1 MIVPQ
6 IVLAAIVFL
15 YGFGCFYS
23 YRYYRDL
30 DEDFDRKAVRWLG
43 LGLAAQLLLLAGRW
57 IANGYPPLDSLE
69 AILTAFSLSLSAS
82 LLMGRIK
89 TALPV
94 LTSLFAPFLFLI
106 VFVAALLT
114 FFQGLPLKDSPLMST
129 AMASHI
135 LLTFLGFSHFTL
147 GFGVGVAYWIQ
158 EGQLKQHRIRNW
170 SYRLPAL
177 EDLDRLTVFHIGM
190 GSLFWVCGLGLGTVQ
205 AFELWNK
212 LPLGD
217 PKILGSFLVLMIYAC
232 FFLLR
237 WFFEMRGR
245 KSMIL
250 VMAGYILALFTFVG
264 VQVFLTTRHAF

>member
-1 MIVPQ
+1 MILPQ
-6 IVLAAIVFL
+6 LVLVTIVIL
-15 YGFGCFYS
+15 YGLGCFCS
-23 YRYYRDL
+23 YRYYRNL
-30 DEDFDRKAVRWLG
+30 EADFDRKAVRWLG
-43 LGLAAQLLLLAGRW
+43 LGLAAQILLLAGEW
-57 IANGYPPLDSLE
+57 VANGYPPLDSLE
-69 AILTAFSLSLSAS
+69 AILTAFSLCLSVT

-89 TALPV
+89 TPLPV

-106 VFVAALLT
+106 VFVAALLAL
-114 FFQGLPLKDSPLMST
+114 FRGLPLKDSPLMSGT
-129 AMASHI
+129 MASHI
-135 LLTFLGFSHFTL
+135 LLTFFGFSHFTL

-158 EGQLKQHRIRNW
+158 EGQLKQHRIKNW

-177 EDLDRLTVFHIGM
+177 EDLDRLTVFHIGL
-190 GSLFWVCGLGLGTVQ
+190 GFLFWISGLGLGTLQ
-205 AFELWNK
+205 AFQLWNK

-250 VMAGYILALFTFVG
+250 VMAGYILALFTFAG
-264 VQVFLTTRHAF
+264 VQVFLTTQHAY